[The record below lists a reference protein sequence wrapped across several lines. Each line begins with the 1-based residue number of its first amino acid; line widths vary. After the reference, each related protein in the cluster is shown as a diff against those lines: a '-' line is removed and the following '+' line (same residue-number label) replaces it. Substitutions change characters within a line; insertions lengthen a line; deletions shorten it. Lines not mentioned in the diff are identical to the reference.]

1 MLSVC
6 LIHWYH
12 STSVIDITL
21 FISKINITL
30 SVSIIDIKLSVSII
44 NITFAIINI
53 PLFQIVPSQCL
64 PQSLPSHCL
73 SVCLNHQNHTVNITL
88 SVSFID
94 ITLSPLS
101 TSQRV
106 SQSSPSQ
113 SVSTIWRLYLEHL
126 NNIILSA
133 DIDIILYLFE
143 LQNSGVYLRVTT
155 YLCPP
160 YSRSSWSSRR
170 TGPNK
175 QNWFVLLET
184 MTVLLECI
192 SSTYRRISWRCI

>member
-1 MLSVC
+1 MSQYQSSTSLCLNHEHHTLRLSHQYHTVC
-6 LIHWYH
+6 LIHRHHTVCLSH
-12 STSVIDITL
+12 SST
-21 FISKINITL
+21 
-30 SVSIIDIKLSVSII
+30 
-44 NITFAIINI
+44 
-53 PLFQIVPSQCL
+53 
-64 PQSLPSHCL
+64 SHCL
-73 SVCLNHQNHTVNITL
+73 FVSFTDITL